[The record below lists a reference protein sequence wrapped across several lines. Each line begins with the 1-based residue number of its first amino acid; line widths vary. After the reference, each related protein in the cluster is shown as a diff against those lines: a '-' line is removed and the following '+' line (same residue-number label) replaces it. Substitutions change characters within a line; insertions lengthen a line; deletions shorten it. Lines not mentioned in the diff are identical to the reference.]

1 VNRVELQ
8 ALAELRIAEAQ
19 RLMQAPAM
27 PDGAYYLA
35 GYAVEC
41 GLKAC
46 IARLTNQGDFPDK
59 QFAQE
64 CFTHSIEQLLKA
76 AGLKA
81 QRDADTDVNADLET
95 NWIVVKDWTVES
107 RYERS
112 TEPEAKAL
120 IEAVT
125 HAVNGVLPWIRARW

>member
-1 VNRVELQ
+1 MNRIELQ
-8 ALAELRIAEAQ
+8 ALAELRITEAQ
-19 RLMQAPAM
+19 RLMQSPAM
-27 PDGAYYLA
+27 PAGAYYLA

-46 IARLTNQGDFPDK
+46 IARLTNEGDFPDK

-81 QRDADTDVNADLET
+81 QRDADAAANADLET

-107 RYERS
+107 RYQRS
-112 TEPEAKAL
+112 TEPEAQAL

-125 HAVNGVLPWIRARW
+125 HAVNGVLPWIRVRW